1 MPNDKRLLPINI
13 QLKNQIHLHFLV
25 FIAGFTA
32 ILGELIT
39 IEAIS
44 LVWYRM
50 IMASVL
56 MFVYIKIRRVNL
68 KINLKSLIR
77 LSIAGVIIALHWITF
92 FGAIDASNISIT
104 LAMFSTGAFFASFI
118 EPLIYKRGII
128 WYEILFGGL
137 VVIGVFIITQ
147 SEIKYLT
154 GILLGIVSAFFSSLF
169 AVLNG
174 MFLRQHKASVISYY
188 EFLSGVF
195 FISVYILCFG
205 DGFTKD
211 FFNISPSDFK
221 YLFILASICTAYAF
235 IASVHV
241 MKVISPYTV
250 VLSYNLEPI
259 YGIAMAII
267 LFPEKERMSP
277 NFYYGAIVI
286 ISVVIINAVLK
297 HRRKSKRD
305 NS

>member
-1 MPNDKRLLPINI
+1 MPNDRRLFNNKTP
-13 QLKNQIHLHFLV
+13 LKNQLHLHFLV

-32 ILGELIT
+32 ILGELIS
-39 IEAIS
+39 INAIS

-50 IMASVL
+50 IIASVL
-56 MFVYIKIRRVNL
+56 MLIYIKIRRVNL
-68 KINLKSLIR
+68 KINLKSLVR

-92 FGAIDASNISIT
+92 FGAIDESNISIT

-118 EPLIYKRGII
+118 EPLIYKRTII
-128 WYEILFGGL
+128 WYEIVFGGL
-137 VVIGVFIITQ
+137 VIIGVFIITQ

-154 GILLGIVSAFFSSLF
+154 GILLGISSAFLSSLF

-174 MFLRQHKASVISYY
+174 SFLKQHTATVISFY

-205 DGFTKD
+205 EGFSTS
-211 FFNISPSDFK
+211 FFSISLADFK

-235 IASVHV
+235 IASVHI

-250 VLSYNLEPI
+250 VLTYNLEPI
-259 YGIAMAII
+259 YGIGMAMV
-267 LFPEKERMSP
+267 LFPEKEKMSST
-277 NFYYGAIVI
+277 FYYGAIVI
-286 ISVVIINAVLK
+286 IGVVLLNAILK
-297 HRRKSKRD
+297 NQRKLKRN